1 MFIKNVPFS
10 ASNDD
15 LKTCMEQFGKVI
27 YALICTDPVTEH
39 SKGTAF
45 VKFQVCYSSVLSSVK
60 VCYSGW
66 FITQVIWDIVHY
78 LKYSSVSLIR
88 NLKVVWV
95 PRMLWEVLLQ
105 WCAGPSA
112 HRTLTVAPLLALA
125 WCQPAVK

>member
-1 MFIKNVPFS
+1 VFIKNVPFS

-60 VCYSGW
+60 VCYSG
-66 FITQVIWDIVHY
+66 
-78 LKYSSVSLIR
+78 
-88 NLKVVWV
+88 
-95 PRMLWEVLLQ
+95 
-105 WCAGPSA
+105 
-112 HRTLTVAPLLALA
+112 
-125 WCQPAVK
+125 